1 MSVEREIKLMAP
13 DGFTLPDMD
22 DVAGLRAAAPVSLD
36 LNAAYYDTSDLALA
50 RVGATVRHR
59 TGEDGAPWTVKLP
72 GAAVGGLLARRELS
86 FEGTAGAVPAQA
98 RDLVRGYV
106 QSRRL
111 RKVVR
116 LHTQRTLIRLSDEDG
131 THRADLV
138 DDVVS
143 AYDGRRQVASFH
155 EVEVEFA
162 DGAGTRKQQRAAL
175 KALTAAGC
183 RAEPPMPKLVRAI
196 GERASAAPDVVVEQL
211 GAKPTIEDLIR
222 HALAVSVDRLQRHD
236 AGVRLGQD
244 PEDLH
249 QFRVAARTLRSDLQT
264 FGAVLDAEW
273 ARALRGELGW
283 LVGEVGTVRDLD
295 VLGERLRSL
304 AEDLPSEDDT
314 GCAALFAHLQEQTQT
329 AREAA
334 LAALRSHRYDSLL
347 EALIEATKTPAFA
360 GDNDE
365 QAARPAR
372 RIVHAAV
379 RRQYRR
385 LERAVAACS
394 EDPTDADLHR
404 IRIAAKR
411 SRYAMEAARPEF
423 GRPATAHAAA
433 LARLQDVLGDWHD
446 ATVAQQWLREAAQA
460 RPTCA
465 VVAGQFIATERQ
477 QATRLR
483 RAWRPVWK
491 AADAKEHRAWL

>member
-13 DGFTLPDMD
+13 EGFTLPDMD
-22 DVAGLRAAAPVSLD
+22 DVAGLRGAAPVSLE
-36 LNAAYYDTSDLALA
+36 LNAVYYDTSDLALA
-50 RVGATVRHR
+50 RVGATVRYR
-59 TGEDGAPWTVKLP
+59 TGEDAAPWTVKLP
-72 GAAVGGLLARRELS
+72 GAAVGELPARRELG
-86 FEGTAGAVPAQA
+86 FEGTARAVPALV

-111 RKVVR
+111 RKVIR
-116 LHTQRTLIRLSDEDG
+116 MHTQRTLIRLRDQGG

-162 DGAGTRKQQRAAL
+162 DGAGTRKQQRAVR

-183 RAEPPMPKLVRAI
+183 QAEPPMPKVVRAI
-196 GERASAAPDVVVEQL
+196 GERARAAPDVVVEHL
-211 GAKPTIEDLIR
+211 GGKPTIEDLIR

-236 AGVRLGQD
+236 AGVRLGED

-283 LVGEVGTVRDLD
+283 LVGEVGNVRDLD
-295 VLGERLRSL
+295 VLGERLRMH
-304 AEDLPSEDDT
+304 AEGLPSEDDT
-314 GCAALFAHLQEQTQT
+314 GRDALFDHLREQTRT

-334 LAALRSHRYDSLL
+334 LTALRSHRYDSLL

-360 GDNDE
+360 GDNDA
-365 QAARPAR
+365 QAALPAR

-411 SRYAMEAARPEF
+411 GRYAMEAARPEF

-433 LARLQDVLGDWHD
+433 LAQLQDVLGDWHD

-465 VVAGQFIATERQ
+465 VVAGQLIATQRQ

-483 RAWRPVWK
+483 REWRPIWK